1 MLSFLIWVWWI
12 RDQCCPLVLHREAA
26 QSLNRVINTVY
37 ILCDSPVHKPSQA
50 SRASFFVIRVW
61 LWKNIYKCHE
71 CVMTFIPW
79 CIVASWEPL
88 GFYGRSAGAK
98 SISHQVSGLWSV
110 FQIAD
115 SMWGWISYKTVPG
128 WCYSAIK
135 KKRLSAS
142 WRGSPKIIWQV
153 SLIMWLASVEK
164 EWKSEQT
171 KYGVTAATPSLWTL
185 CWLIFWYIIVC

>member
-37 ILCDSPVHKPSQA
+37 IQCDSPKHKPSQA
-50 SRASFFVIRVW
+50 SRASFFVITVW
-61 LWKNIYKCHE
+61 LWKKYIRDMNVSWLSSHDALSLHE
-71 CVMTFIPW
+71 NHFR
-79 CIVASWEPL
+79 
-88 GFYGRSAGAK
+88 FYGRSAGAK

>member
-1 MLSFLIWVWWI
+1 MW
-12 RDQCCPLVLHREAA
+12 
-26 QSLNRVINTVY
+26 QSKTQTKSGEQGKLFCNYSMIM
-37 ILCDSPVHKPSQA
+37 K
-50 SRASFFVIRVW
+50 
-61 LWKNIYKCHE
+61 KIYTCHE

-98 SISHQVSGLWSV
+98 SISNQVSGLLSV

>member
-37 ILCDSPVHKPSQA
+37 IQCDSPKHKPSQA
-50 SRASFFVIRVW
+50 SRASFFVITVW
-61 LWKNIYKCHE
+61 LWNKYIRAMNVSWLSSHDALSLHE
-71 CVMTFIPW
+71 NHFR
-79 CIVASWEPL
+79 
-88 GFYGRSAGAK
+88 FYGRSAGAK

-164 EWKSEQT
+164 EWKS
-171 KYGVTAATPSLWTL
+171 AATPSLWTL

>member
-37 ILCDSPVHKPSQA
+37 IQCDSPKHKPSQA
-50 SRASFFVIRVW
+50 SRESFFVITVW
-61 LWKNIYKCHE
+61 LWNKYIRAMNVSWLSSHDALSLHE
-71 CVMTFIPW
+71 NHFR
-79 CIVASWEPL
+79 
-88 GFYGRSAGAK
+88 FYGRSAGAK

>member
-26 QSLNRVINTVY
+26 QSLNRVIITVY
-37 ILCDSPVHKPSQA
+37 IQCDSPKHKPSQA
-50 SRASFFVIRVW
+50 SRASFFVITVW
-61 LWKNIYKCHE
+61 LWNKYIRAMNVSWLSSHDALSLHE
-71 CVMTFIPW
+71 NHFR
-79 CIVASWEPL
+79 
-88 GFYGRSAGAK
+88 FYGRSAGAK

>member
-37 ILCDSPVHKPSQA
+37 IQCDSPKHKPSQA
-50 SRASFFVIRVW
+50 SRASFFVITVW
-61 LWKNIYKCHE
+61 LWNKYIRAMNVSWLSSHDALSLHE
-71 CVMTFIPW
+71 NHFR
-79 CIVASWEPL
+79 
-88 GFYGRSAGAK
+88 FYGRSAGAK

-171 KYGVTAATPSLWTL
+171 KYGVTAATPSLWTV

>member
-37 ILCDSPVHKPSQA
+37 IQCDSPKHKPSQA
-50 SRASFFVIRVW
+50 SRASFFVITVW
-61 LWKNIYKCHE
+61 LWKKYIRAMNVSWLSSHDALSLHE
-71 CVMTFIPW
+71 NHFR
-79 CIVASWEPL
+79 
-88 GFYGRSAGAK
+88 FYGRSAGAK

>member
-37 ILCDSPVHKPSQA
+37 ILCDSPKHKPSQA
-50 SRASFFVIRVW
+50 SRASFFVITVW
-61 LWKNIYKCHE
+61 LWKKYIRAMNVSWLSSHDALSLHE
-71 CVMTFIPW
+71 NHFR
-79 CIVASWEPL
+79 
-88 GFYGRSAGAK
+88 FYGRSAGAK

>member
-37 ILCDSPVHKPSQA
+37 ILCDSPKHKPSQA
-50 SRASFFVIRVW
+50 SRASFFVITVW
-61 LWKNIYKCHE
+61 LWNKYIRAMNVSWLSSHDALSLHE
-71 CVMTFIPW
+71 NHFR
-79 CIVASWEPL
+79 
-88 GFYGRSAGAK
+88 FYGRSAGAK

-135 KKRLSAS
+135 KK
-142 WRGSPKIIWQV
+142 KTV
-153 SLIMWLASVEK
+153 SQLERITENNLAS
-164 EWKSEQT
+164 KSD
-171 KYGVTAATPSLWTL
+171 YVTGKCGKRVKKWTN
-185 CWLIFWYIIVC
+185 